1 MYVHGCTWL
10 QNKSTILR
18 KSLNSPQSHE
28 VTHLE
33 PLFPKHL
40 RDFKRPRGLPRSLP
54 DRPCRHGTALVAA
67 GRSQRLHGLRVD
79 GALHG
84 PPHLVERTAQLWT
97 ATSKTPL
104 LAKTSEKRLLAMHII
119 EHLGVAVRGRRWS
132 GDGDGLLEE
141 FLRRPFRPP

>member
-97 ATSKTPL
+97 A
-104 LAKTSEKRLLAMHII
+104 I
-119 EHLGVAVRGRRWS
+119 EGDFEDTASRKNEREAFAGDAYHRAPRRRSPRTAVER
-132 GDGDGLLEE
+132 
-141 FLRRPFRPP
+141 